1 MHYIHMKKLIPILF
15 FIALF
20 TSPALAQRFYQDWP
34 QIESK
39 TSHAE
44 YSKWAQKNRDS
55 IVQNNIHTAVTY
67 VQQFDKNGNIE
78 GSQLRKEEHYDS
90 IGDIRVLLVYNH
102 KGQFRYKYQYT
113 YSPEGIPTN
122 QKVYNRKGKFV
133 RGWHLTLNS
142 DGLITKREIFAE
154 NENNA
159 FRSEELEYNAD
170 ARIIKKRFFDKKGR
184 TTYTVEYDYYPDGN
198 KQETRTYNKKGKLK
212 NVVKYD
218 CLPTGTLNNG
228 RKADTTTVCNK
239 SVYDADSNRIETY
252 EIIKQNGKV
261 WRSVNTVNKK
271 GQYIAYT
278 YIDPKEKTVY
288 DYTRNYTDKG
298 IVTEFNIQ
306 YYGRRSKHWSYR
318 ETYEYTNNG
327 RNKISNH
334 YNYKNR
340 LIYKEYTV
348 VY

>member
-20 TSPALAQRFYQDWP
+20 TTPALAQRFYQDWP

-90 IGDIRVLLVYNH
+90 IGDIRILLVYNH
-102 KGQFRYKYQYT
+102 KGKFRYKYQYT

-122 QKVYNRKGKFV
+122 QKIYDRKGKFL
-133 RGWHLTLNS
+133 RGWHLTLNNE
-142 DGLITKREIFAE
+142 GLVIKREMFWK
-154 NENNA
+154 NEDKA
-159 FRSEELEYNAD
+159 DWGEEIEYNAD
-170 ARIIKKRFFDKKGR
+170 GKATKRRHFDGKGK

-218 CLPTGTLNNG
+218 CLPTGILNNG

-239 SVYDADSNRIETY
+239 SVYDADSSRIETH
-252 EIIKQNGKV
+252 EVIQQNGKV

-271 GQYIAYT
+271 GQYIAYA
-278 YIDPKEKTVY
+278 YIDPKGRTVY
-288 DYTRNYTDKG
+288 DYTRKFDDKG
-298 IVTEFNIQ
+298 NVTEFEIHH
-306 YYGRRSKHWSYR
+306 YRRRSRHWSYR
-318 ETYEYTNNG
+318 ETYLNTNDG
-327 RNKISNH
+327 KYEITSH
-334 YNYKNR
+334 YNHKNQ